1 MEGTIQNECEVNG
14 ALQGENKLA
23 GTLSSNGSLSGGM
36 VAVYGKDGKS
46 AYEVAVKNG
55 FEGTEAEWL
64 ESLKGEKGD
73 KGEQGIQGIQ
83 GIQGETGE
91 AGFSPTITVFT
102 PSPKESIIQLTDIN
116 STKTIF
122 VSDGKDGA
130 DGAHG
135 VPATHSWNGTVL
147 TVTSASGTSSAD
159 LKGEKGDAGAGL
171 MISGSVA
178 TYANLPKN
186 LTEADAGKAYFVE
199 ADGKLYIWSGTA
211 YPANGEGAQFKG
223 EKGDKGDKG
232 EPGNDGWSPSAMI
245 TKSGNVAT
253 ITITDK
259 NGQTIEKIYDG
270 DDYVLTDSDKQE
282 IASGVV
288 GALSGELSKIEQNV
302 NNEMG
307 EMARDIDDLEYNVN
321 KVIDLPLDVTDLQ
334 SNIDMLPIKKVCSQN
349 NKYKVKQNQRFTAQ
363 WEAFRLEVEKVHQ
376 WAAPTEGTVN
386 GVVGGIASAEYP
398 AQCAFLFKGMGDP
411 SPANTLELLLYLDG
425 DASGGTYNE
434 QTAIKLAV
442 STDPNKY
449 IQWNLGAYVSQLK
462 GGWHK
467 IRLPYPEAV
476 SIDTIQGSL
485 RDVDM
490 VSCFSYWTGAGS
502 PAAMALGDLT
512 LIYTED
518 REISI
523 STEGCVLEFDN
534 NGGDG
539 ARPPT
544 RIAMLGDEIILDES
558 PGNKEGYVF
567 KGWQESIPNNETS
580 LLTEADKQE
589 ITQIVNAIIQAQPV
603 NEEPQAEQWTF
614 TLEDGSTVTKAVYV
628 E

>member
-1 MEGTIQNECEVNG
+1 MEGTIQNEYEVNG
-14 ALQGENKLA
+14 ALQGENKLT

-36 VAVYGKDGKS
+36 IGVYGKDGKS

-83 GIQGETGE
+83 GETGE
-91 AGFSPTITVFT
+91 AGFSPTIEVIT
-102 PSPKESIIQLTDIN
+102 PNQNESIIRLTDIN
-116 STKTIF
+116 GTKTIF
-122 VSDGKDGA
+122 VSDGQDGA

-135 VPATHSWNGTVL
+135 VGCTHSWDGTVL

-159 LKGEKGDAGAGL
+159 LKGEKGEQGTGVSVKASASECVAVGDA
-171 MISGSVA
+171 
-178 TYANLPKN
+178 
-186 LTEADAGKAYFVE
+186 
-199 ADGKLYIWSGTA
+199 YID
-211 YPANGEGAQFKG
+211 ANGNLQILTTLPSTFTNGGQIKG
-223 EKGDKGDKG
+223 PKGDKGDKG
-232 EPGNDGWSPSAMI
+232 DTGADGWSPGAMV

-270 DDYVLTDSDKQE
+270 DDYVLTDSDKRE

-302 NNEMG
+302 NNDMSEMSQ
-307 EMARDIDDLEYNVN
+307 DIDDLAN
-321 KVIDLPLDVTDLQ
+321 
-334 SNIDMLPIKKVCSQN
+334 NIDMLPIKKICSQN

-386 GVVGGIASAEYP
+386 GVVGGIATTVNP

-425 DASGGTYNE
+425 NASTNAE
-434 QTAIKLAV
+434 QTAIKISSSKDA
-442 STDPNKY
+442 SKY
-449 IQWNLGAYVSQLK
+449 VQWNLGGYVSQLK

-490 VSCFSYWTGAGS
+490 VSCFSYWTGVGS
-502 PAAMALGDLT
+502 PAAMALGDFT
-512 LIYTED
+512 LIYSED

-544 RIAMLGDEIILDES
+544 RVAMPGDEIILNES
-558 PGNKEGYVF
+558 PGNKTGYVF
-567 KGWQESIPNNETS
+567 KGWKESTVANDTS
-580 LLTEADKQE
+580 LLTDTDKQE
-589 ITQIVNAIIQAQPV
+589 IAKIVYDMIAG
-603 NEEPQAEQWTF
+603 E
-614 TLEDGSTVTKAVYV
+614 
-628 E
+628 

>member
-1 MEGTIQNECEVNG
+1 MEGTVQKS
-14 ALQGENKLA
+14 ENKLT

-36 VAVYGKDGKS
+36 IGVYGKDGKS

-64 ESLKGEKGD
+64 ASLKGEKGD

-135 VPATHSWNGTVL
+135 VPATHSWDGTVL

-186 LTEADAGKAYFVE
+186 LTEADAGEAYFVE

-211 YPANGEGAQFKG
+211 YPANGEGSQFKG

-232 EPGNDGWSPSAMI
+232 EPGNDGWSPGAMV

-302 NNEMG
+302 NNDMSELSQ
-307 EMARDIDDLEYNVN
+307 DIDDLAN
-321 KVIDLPLDVTDLQ
+321 
-334 SNIDMLPIKKVCSQN
+334 NIDMLPIKKICSQN
-349 NKYKVKQNQRFTAQ
+349 NKYKVKHNQSFTAI
-363 WEAFRLEVEKVHQ
+363 WEPFRLEVEKVHQ
-376 WAAPTEGTVN
+376 WAFPTEGTVN
-386 GVVGGIASAEYP
+386 GVVGGIASAEEP

-449 IQWNLGAYVSQLK
+449 VQWNLGGYVSQLK

-467 IRLPYPEAV
+467 VRLPYPEAV

-485 RDVDM
+485 RDVDL
-490 VSCFSYWTGAGS
+490 VSCFSYWTGVGS
-502 PAAMALGDLT
+502 PVAMALGDLT

-523 STEGCVLEFDN
+523 STEGCALEFDN

-539 ARPPT
+539 ARLPT
-544 RIAMLGDEIILDES
+544 RVAMPGDEIVLNES
-558 PGNKEGYVF
+558 PGNKTGYIF
-567 KGWQESIPNNETS
+567 KGWQESTPTNDTS
-580 LLTEADKQE
+580 LLSDADKQE
-589 ITQIVNAIIQAQPV
+589 IADIVYAMFQNGDEV
-603 NEEPQAEQWTF
+603 
-614 TLEDGSTVTKAVYV
+614 SY
-628 E
+628 